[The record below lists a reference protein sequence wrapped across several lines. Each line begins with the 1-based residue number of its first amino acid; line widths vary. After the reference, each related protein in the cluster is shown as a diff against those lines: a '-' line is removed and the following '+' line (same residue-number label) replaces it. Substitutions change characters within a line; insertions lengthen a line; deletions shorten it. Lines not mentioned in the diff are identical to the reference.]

1 MGANGWTDGTNTMH
15 CFWCWGGTD
24 MTGSYV
30 NSNVDLPMARG
41 STTPTFEAW
50 ITQDD
55 GKAVVAVGGPSAQ
68 FTMGTAA
75 ITSCNRLHWDES
87 LTVPVSSKSF

>member
-1 MGANGWTDGTNTMH
+1 
-15 CFWCWGGTD
+15 

-41 STTPTFEAW
+41 SITPTFEGW

-55 GKAVVAVGGPSAQ
+55 GKAVVAVGGNTAT
-68 FTMGTAA
+68 FEMTTAA
-75 ITSCNRLHWDES
+75 ITQCPNSGVLNLAQTSQTLEWSFTSTASIAKDNYLHVTLAE
-87 LTVPVSSKSF
+87 PE